1 MSVYATICALT
12 YFYIDTCCQ
21 STYVHAMVARKSI
34 YIGKF
39 LYRIAFLSLKALT
52 CLTNWINQPRE

>member
-12 YFYIDTCCQ
+12 YFCIDTCCQ
-21 STYVHAMVARKSI
+21 TTYVHAMVARKSI